1 MVTVLITSFLLLAA
15 ISYAFY
21 CRQRTSSR
29 QDADYGL
36 MPPTR
41 SGGLFGDVR
50 DDEARSLASA
60 EADAASAKQ
69 RATLLARAA
78 QGERTVLADAEATG
92 DAALY
97 DQILDALVDQADSEK
112 KLLAL
117 VSSITRNEKLR
128 VNRRLAEAF
137 IEAWKASPDRSSTAK
152 MLHVAA
158 LSDNAAVYQR
168 AVETAFQFWQD
179 GLLPDVSAE
188 ELRMLLE
195 SEYWILSTGVRS
207 SGTGFVLKLKLASL
221 RRQMAKPVNKP

>member
-1 MVTVLITSFLLLAA
+1 
-15 ISYAFY
+15 
-21 CRQRTSSR
+21 
-29 QDADYGL
+29 

-60 EADAASAKQ
+60 EADAIASTQ
-69 RATLLARAA
+69 RAALLARAA
-78 QGERTVLADAEATG
+78 QGEKAVLTDAQATG

-97 DQILDALVDQADSEK
+97 NQILDTLVDQADSEK

-128 VNRRLAEAF
+128 VNQRLAEAF

-158 LSDNAAVYQR
+158 LSDDAALYQR
-168 AVETAFQFWQD
+168 AVETAFQFWRD
-179 GLLPDVSAE
+179 GLLPDMSAE
-188 ELRMLLE
+188 ELRMLME
-195 SEYWILSTGVRS
+195 SEYWILSAGVRS
-207 SGTGFVLKLKLASL
+207 SGAGFVLKLKLARL
-221 RRQMAKPVNKP
+221 RHLTAKPVNKP